1 LETGFAFFFHF
12 YKTGATMS
20 HSMKIRPQV
29 GIFVD
34 TQNLYHSA
42 RDYYQRTVNFESL
55 LKYGTQEGRELFRA
69 ISYVVEREADTSAWP
84 FIYKLSTLGYKV
96 RRMTLQVHH
105 TTDAGKII
113 WEGNWDMGIC
123 ADMVRLM
130 EHLDVIVLGSGDGD
144 FTDIVE
150 VLMERGK
157 RVEVIAFKETT
168 AQKLIDTVDKF
179 THLPD
184 IEGGFMPLRERS
196 ANTPAEADAAIDDAV
211 EAL

>member
-1 LETGFAFFFHF
+1 
-12 YKTGATMS
+12 MS
-20 HSMKIRPQV
+20 ASMKIRPQV
-29 GIFVD
+29 GVFID

-42 RDYYQRTVNFESL
+42 RDYYQRTVNFESV
-55 LKYGTQEGRELFRA
+55 LKYSTQENRELFRA
-69 ISYVVEREADTSAWP
+69 VSYVVERESDTSAWP

-130 EHLDVIVLGSGDGD
+130 DHLDVIVLGSGDGD
-144 FTDIVE
+144 FTDVLE

-157 RVEVIAFKETT
+157 RVEVIGFKETT
-168 AQKLIDTVDKF
+168 SQKLIDSVDKF

-184 IEGGFMPLRERS
+184 IEGGFMPMREKNGQ
-196 ANTPAEADAAIDDAV
+196 APETAAEAML
-211 EAL
+211 EAEVVGK

>member
-1 LETGFAFFFHF
+1 MAQ
-12 YKTGATMS
+12 
-20 HSMKIRPQV
+20 SMRIRPQV

-55 LKYGTQEGRELFRA
+55 LKYGTAEGRELFRA

-123 ADMVRLM
+123 ADMVRLA

-144 FTDIVE
+144 FTDIAE

-168 AQKLIDTVDKF
+168 AQKLIDMVDKF

-184 IEGGFMPLRERS
+184 IEGGFMPLRERT
-196 ANTPAEADAAIDDAV
+196 ANTPAEADAANEVAGEV
-211 EAL
+211 PVFAEK

>member
-1 LETGFAFFFHF
+1 
-12 YKTGATMS
+12 MP

-55 LKYGTQEGRELFRA
+55 LKYGVQEGRELFRA

-196 ANTPAEADAAIDDAV
+196 ASTPAEADAASSEHDAV
-211 EAL
+211 EAV

>member
-1 LETGFAFFFHF
+1 
-12 YKTGATMS
+12 MP

-55 LKYGTQEGRELFRA
+55 LKYGTQDGRELFRA
-69 ISYVVEREADTSAWP
+69 ISYVVERESDTSAWP

-144 FTDIVE
+144 FTEVVE

-184 IEGGFMPLRERS
+184 IEGGFMPLRERN
-196 ANTPAEADAAIDDAV
+196 ANTPAEAEAANAEGEIVDEV
-211 EAL
+211 Q

>member
-1 LETGFAFFFHF
+1 MA
-12 YKTGATMS
+12 

>member
-1 LETGFAFFFHF
+1 MAQ
-12 YKTGATMS
+12 
-20 HSMKIRPQV
+20 SMRIRPQV

-55 LKYGTQEGRELFRA
+55 LKYGTAEGRELFRA

-123 ADMVRLM
+123 ADMVRLA

-144 FTDIVE
+144 FTDIAE

-168 AQKLIDTVDKF
+168 AQKLIDMVDKF

-184 IEGGFMPLRERS
+184 IEGGFMPLRERT
-196 ANTPAEADAAIDDAV
+196 ANTPAEADATNEVA
-211 EAL
+211 ALGEEK

>member
-1 LETGFAFFFHF
+1 MA
-12 YKTGATMS
+12 

-196 ANTPAEADAAIDDAV
+196 ANTPAEADAANLEGEP
-211 EAL
+211 EAAQV

>member
-1 LETGFAFFFHF
+1 
-12 YKTGATMS
+12 MP

-196 ANTPAEADAAIDDAV
+196 ANTPAEADAANSENEPPEVAQV
-211 EAL
+211 